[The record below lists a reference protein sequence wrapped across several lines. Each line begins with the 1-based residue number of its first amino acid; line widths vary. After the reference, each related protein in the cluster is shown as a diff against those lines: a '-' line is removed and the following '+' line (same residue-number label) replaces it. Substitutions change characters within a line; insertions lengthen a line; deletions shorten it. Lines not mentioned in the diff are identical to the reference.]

1 MNPKTWLN
9 PRPVPRPGPL
19 VVKKGSTARS
29 RASGDMPTPVSET
42 MMATKK
48 SGGDH
53 HQEVIEIMCNAARK
67 LPQSFELL

>member
-1 MNPKTWLN
+1 
-9 PRPVPRPGPL
+9 
-19 VVKKGSTARS
+19 
-29 RASGDMPTPVSET
+29 MPTPVSET